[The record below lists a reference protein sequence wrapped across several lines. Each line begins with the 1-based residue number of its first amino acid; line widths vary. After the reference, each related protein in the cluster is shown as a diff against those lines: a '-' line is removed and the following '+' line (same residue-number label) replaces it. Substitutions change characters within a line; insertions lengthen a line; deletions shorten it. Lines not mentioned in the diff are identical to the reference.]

1 MAIQTDKRVCD
12 FKRSNRK
19 IMCEV
24 GIGSLRP
31 LSSETT
37 ILQMKVEKVAAAFG
51 LWTSNYIHRSH
62 ISYTSAV

>member
-12 FKRSNRK
+12 FKSRG

-37 ILQMKVEKVAAAFG
+37 ILEIKVEKVAAAFG

-62 ISYTSAV
+62 ISYTSAF